1 MARQFQRKPRP
12 GNIKSATLTS
22 TWPNG
27 RKFKHGAMVIKFSFP
42 PNTVAGAEAEIE
54 QFMHDNGLTRS
65 VDYHIPA
72 WNHTR
77 YQQYDFY
84 TNEMTITFVN
94 DEVFVMTKMGW
105 GMDTDDT

>member
-42 PNTVAGAEAEIE
+42 PNTVSGAVAEVE
-54 QFMHDNGLTRS
+54 QFLTDNGLIRS
-65 VDYHIPA
+65 EDYHIPA
-72 WNHTR
+72 WNYSQNQH
-77 YQQYDFY
+77 YDFFKD
-84 TNEMTITFVN
+84 EMTVTFAN

-105 GMDTDDT
+105 DMDTDDT